1 MHRIRCLTASAEGG
15 FKINGPPR
23 VGKGPMTSKEVSD
36 TSNET
41 SQPQPTQAGRIETCT
56 ELIRQA
62 MKCLENND
70 KQCIMKLIEE
80 LIKANCHNGY
90 AVGKETV
97 DKVKDVVHELWLASD
112 YEFRCGL
119 LRMLRD
125 FNVSKR
131 WVRDALHINA
141 GALNTWFVRCNI
153 DWEDRAARY
162 EVVKK
167 IEDLL
172 RRLGWN
178 ETKMCEGLWRFVGVD
193 TEAFRKYGMEP
204 CIWLNGLEL
213 LSDLRNPYWFGLKAS
228 DLAVEEYNRRVGLE
242 LDTTNA
248 VDAVF
253 FSTLLNT
260 VKAPS
265 FIIKWE
271 KAAPA
276 AKYVSKS
283 INLSYFI
290 YLGINEWP
298 WPVKLNANELE
309 RILNSLSDEELAM
322 FMAGEIDGDGMVLYI
337 YGRVFVEVAACK
349 DCPKRMVLNVLRKII
364 AERFGI
370 IGRIEL
376 RKTADALV
384 FRGKNAVRLLRRVAK
399 YMHHPLRRLRAE
411 LILAFYDGKI
421 SYEEFMRLYGMTK
434 YRHKGSDV
442 KRNHAVGAPTQAAP
456 QTHTH
461 GEPNTNQRT

>member
-1 MHRIRCLTASAEGG
+1 M
-15 FKINGPPR
+15 
-23 VGKGPMTSKEVSD
+23 
-36 TSNET
+36 
-41 SQPQPTQAGRIETCT
+41 
-56 ELIRQA
+56 
-62 MKCLENND
+62 
-70 KQCIMKLIEE
+70 
-80 LIKANCHNGY
+80 
-90 AVGKETV
+90 
-97 DKVKDVVHELWLASD
+97 
-112 YEFRCGL
+112 
-119 LRMLRD
+119 
-125 FNVSKR
+125 
-131 WVRDALHINA
+131 HINA

-276 AKYVSKS
+276 AKYASKS

-298 WPVKLNANELE
+298 WPIKLNANELE
-309 RILNSLSDEELAM
+309 RILNSLGDEELAM

-349 DCPKRMVLNVLRKII
+349 DCPKRMVLDVLKEII
-364 AERFGI
+364 ARRFGI
-370 IGRIEL
+370 IGNIYQL
-376 RKTADALV
+376 ATGNALI
-384 FRGKNAVRLLRRVAK
+384 FYNRNAVRLLRLTRPFI
-399 YMHHPLRRLRAE
+399 HHPLKRLRAE
-411 LILAFYDGKI
+411 LILALYDGRI
-421 SYEEFMRLYGMTK
+421 SREAFEKLYEMTEYEYG
-434 YRHKGSDV
+434 GPDV
-442 KRNHAVGAPTQAAP
+442 KRNNALNALARAAP

-461 GEPNTNQRT
+461 GIMCIIGWLGGFLILPIN